1 MNKRNV
7 IGLGVVL
14 VLATASWTQAAGKVS
29 PLMKSNRTVSGTHNI
44 NDKLGNRWDIQIYYG
59 TLQQGTSYIFSN
71 ASFLYLNGNNFQASN
86 GQGKLNKKGDE
97 VQIGPYSRNGLQ
109 IYRRVKVFSKQGI
122 ARWLDIYVNPS
133 SKAITISPMTRTQM
147 NYGISSTK
155 SNTGKG
161 SFTKK
166 DFACRVTT
174 QRNGGPAALWVPF
187 GPGIKKRP
195 TVNVNG
201 NQLQCTYSIKVPPKS
216 TVIIAS
222 FIAQN
227 KNTSKLDK
235 MMKNFP
241 ADSFFSDLD
250 PKVREMIVNWEFGS
264 AGFRINLPR
273 QGRSDLVRL
282 KNNNPMFGQI
292 KNEMFPLT
300 TMFGQANLPAK
311 KVVGLITKP
320 GGAGEV
326 RVVLTDGQVLS
337 GTMENHSLIL
347 SIASVGE
354 QIIPISDIRHWSY
367 RLTKEK
373 PAALPSK
380 QAYLMLRSGDRLQFE
395 PGSLKLR
402 LQTRAGGVELLSK
415 TLKQVQFDLPKGGIH
430 RVLFTNGSTLGGI
443 VEPDVLEMTTTEFG
457 PQKIDRNLVRSID
470 YINKPEIAD
479 PNQTRVVMVGG
490 NVMTGHLVVKS
501 FQLKTVYRAEPV
513 KIDPVN
519 IASMLPVANKQG
531 LVQITLWNGT
541 ILTGRPIPDV
551 LSFQMDPGP
560 VVRLPIS
567 QLISLHQPNAL
578 PPDQVQTKVYKLI
591 AQLGSETYSDRKDAQ
606 KQLERM
612 GPTIVP
618 ILKKHEKSKD
628 PEIRQRIQQLLGTLG
643 EEQSSTVAPM
653 PMGGGRQMIGG
664 LQVVNGPIFVGGGG

>member
-1 MNKRNV
+1 MNRRHM
-7 IGLGVVL
+7 IGFGVLL
-14 VLATASWTQAAGKVS
+14 VLATASWAQTTGKVS
-29 PLMKSNRTVSGTHNI
+29 PLMKGGRTVSGTQNI
-44 NDKLGNRWDIQIYYG
+44 NDKLGNRWDIYLNYG
-59 TLQQGTSYIFSN
+59 TVQQGTNYTFSN
-71 ASFLYLNGNNFQASN
+71 ANYLYLDGSRFRTSSS
-86 GQGKLNKKGDE
+86 QGKLNKKGDE
-97 VQIGPYSRNGLQ
+97 AQSGPFNHKGLQ
-109 IYRRVKVFSKQGI
+109 VYRRIKVFKKTGV
-122 ARWLDIYVNPS
+122 ARWLDIYKNPS
-133 SKAITISPMTRTQM
+133 SKAVTVSAMTRTQM
-147 NYGISSTK
+147 NYGIASTK

-174 QRNGGPAALWVPF
+174 QRNNGMTVLWVPF
-187 GPGIKKRP
+187 GPGMKKRP
-195 TVNVNG
+195 SVTPNG

-216 TVIIAS
+216 SVILAS

-227 KNTSKLDK
+227 KNTSTLDK

-241 ADSFFSDLD
+241 TNSFFSDLD
-250 PKVREMIVNWEFGS
+250 PQIREMIVNWEFVS
-264 AGFRINLPR
+264 EGFRIDLPR

-292 KNEMFPLT
+292 KNETFPLT
-300 TMFGQANLPAK
+300 TMFGQAILPAK

-326 RVVLTDGQVLS
+326 RVVLADGQVLS
-337 GTMENHSLIL
+337 GTMDNQSLIL

-354 QIIPISDIRHWSY
+354 QIIPITDIRHWSY

-373 PAALPSK
+373 PASLPSR

-395 PGSLKLR
+395 PSSLTLR
-402 LQTRAGGVELLSK
+402 LQTRAGGVQLLSK

-470 YINKPEIAD
+470 YINKPVKVD
-479 PNQTRVVMVGG
+479 PNWTRVVMVGG
-490 NVMTGHLVVKS
+490 NVMSGHLVVKS
-501 FQLKTVYRAEPV
+501 FRLKTPYREEPV
-513 KIDPVN
+513 NIDPVN

-567 QLISLHQPNAL
+567 QLVSLHQPNAL
-578 PPDQVQTKVYKLI
+578 PPDQVQTKVHKLI
-591 AQLGSETYSDRKDAQ
+591 AQLGSETYNDREDAQ
-606 KQLERM
+606 KQLQRM

-618 ILKKHEKSKD
+618 LLKKHAKDKD
-628 PEIRQRIQQLLGTLG
+628 PEVRQRIEQLLGILG

-653 PMGGGRQMIGG
+653 PGPQIR
-664 LQVVNGPIFVGGGG
+664 NGPVDMCG